1 MPTNDQP
8 QLRVVTMP
16 ELKAQMRVEE
26 DDEDASILSYGLA
39 AENYVIGETRR
50 PLEELCRRGHRE
62 STGVEPDP
70 EAEVP
75 VSWFPSMLKV
85 AVLLMAANL
94 YRNREPVAAGVT
106 PVSVPYTLEAL
117 VKPYVR
123 LSDDNGQ

>member
-1 MPTNDQP
+1 MS
-8 QLRVVTMP
+8 

-39 AENYVIGETRR
+39 AENYVIDETRR
-50 PLEELCRRGHRE
+50 SLEELCRRGYRE

-70 EAEVP
+70 EAEVS

-106 PVSVPYTLEAL
+106 PVAVPYTLEAL